1 MPDDIV
7 SPSVTE
13 NSLSYYWLLLI
24 LFVEVVVR

>member
-13 NSLSYYWLLLI
+13 NSLSYWLLLI
-24 LFVEVVVR
+24 LVVELVIR

>member
-13 NSLSYYWLLLI
+13 NSLSYWLLLI
-24 LFVEVVVR
+24 LFVELVIR